1 MKLITSTKV
10 ASAALAVVCSFS
22 PLLGSA
28 QTGQK
33 PAPDNSKVNA
43 DHGTTADNQSNTSS
57 DRLMTANVRKAIMA
71 DKDLSTYAH
80 NIKIVTTNGHVTLKG
95 PVKSEDEKQRI
106 VSDLSGV
113 VPADSLTNQLTVKP

>member
-1 MKLITSTKV
+1 MKLIKSTKV

-22 PLLGSA
+22 PLLA
-28 QTGQK
+28 QTDQK

-43 DHGTTADNQSNTSS
+43 DHATTADNQSNASS

-71 DKDLSTYAH
+71 DKELSTYAH
-80 NIKIVTTNGHVTLKG
+80 NIKIVTMNGHVTLKG

-106 VSDLSGV
+106 ASDVISII
-113 VPADSLTNQLTVKP
+113 PADSLTNQLTVKP